1 MPVLLFL
8 LILLNGGIFLGLGAW
23 ALKQARGELS
33 PRLRTIAWLLVAVCG
48 AYLLGTV
55 QRLALQATRAGWLP
69 ADAFGFLLSDWQLV
83 QSLVVAVLGLSGLYV
98 LRRVWPHL
106 RRSDRVVTV
115 FTERLALDVSV
126 SELGLTARELEIL
139 EVIAEGKLSDQ
150 EIAEAFYISPATA
163 GTHVKNIM
171 RKAGV
176 RSRRD
181 LVLLKD
187 PEQAA

>member
-8 LILLNGGIFLGLGAW
+8 LIFLNGGIFLGLGAW

-83 QSLVVAVLGLSGLYV
+83 QSLVVTVLGLSGLYV

-126 SELGLTARELEIL
+126 SDLGLTARELEIL
-139 EVIAEGKLSDQ
+139 EVIAEGRLSDQ